1 MLQSGGPDYDVLLG
15 RRDGPVANQGG
26 ANSNLPSPFDSIS
39 VITKKFKDVGLNTND
54 VVVTVHTRGEHFL
67 ILT

>member
-1 MLQSGGPDYDVLLG
+1 M
-15 RRDGPVANQGG
+15 ANQGG

-54 VVVTVHTRGEHFL
+54 VVVLSGTVRSNTR
-67 ILT
+67 TK